1 LSFSPF
7 LKKTA
12 VAVILLGVLF
22 FNGRQYLS
30 WALQPEHKLQHISL
44 DLGKAFDQAAIS
56 GLWAPVICL
65 ENTHRSHESFPGFVN
80 DEKDFLEKFKI
91 THVFASTAFNEQEI
105 NYYRQ
110 NFPEAMRG
118 AQLLAKYF
126 IWRAEMLL
134 YELKPSADL
143 PGQKYE
149 FEAEIFTRRQ
159 GMPRYDPESSGQFSV
174 LSDKRRP
181 GFVTVVSMQEKI
193 PAGRYRV
200 YFRMKHKAD
209 PLKTLSRIAR
219 IDVIAPETRRL
230 LEAKNLSEEDF
241 SDTAGYHE
249 FSLPI
254 ELIRPLKLNFRVY
267 SDGLSLFWVDRIRIE
282 KISDV

>member
-1 LSFSPF
+1 
-7 LKKTA
+7 
-12 VAVILLGVLF
+12 
-22 FNGRQYLS
+22 
-30 WALQPEHKLQHISL
+30 
-44 DLGKAFDQAAIS
+44 LGKAFDQAAIS

-91 THVFASTAFNEQEI
+91 THVFASTAFDNQEI

-134 YELKPSADL
+134 YELKPSAGP

-159 GMPRYDPESSGQFSV
+159 GMPRYDPESSGKFSV
-174 LSDKRRP
+174 LSDKRKS
-181 GFVTVVSMQEKI
+181 GFVTVVSTQEKI

-200 YFRMKHKAD
+200 YFKMKRKPN

-219 IDVIAPETRRL
+219 IDVVAPETRRL
-230 LEAKNLSEEDF
+230 LEAKNLTEKDF
-241 SDTAGYHE
+241 PETDGYRE

-254 ELIRPLKLNFRVY
+254 ELMRPLKLNFRVY
-267 SDGLSLFWVDRIRIE
+267 SDGLSIFWIDRIRIE
-282 KISDV
+282 KTSDV